1 MKKKLIIFLLS
12 LLIPTV
18 SFSQN
23 IYPKILNDSLIV
35 ITPIQLKQTNLIFL
49 EHSKYVKEFPI
60 LHSKIRLLDNMNKMW
75 QSSDSIKSNTIK
87 ECRET
92 IKNNY
97 SQLESLSSQLAT
109 SDSDNK
115 KLKKFAIGG
124 FSISAGLLL
133 LLFIK

>member
-1 MKKKLIIFLLS
+1 
-12 LLIPTV
+12 
-18 SFSQN
+18 
-23 IYPKILNDSLIV
+23 
-35 ITPIQLKQTNLIFL
+35 
-49 EHSKYVKEFPI
+49 
-60 LHSKIRLLDNMNKMW
+60 MW
-75 QSSDSIKSNTIK
+75 QSSDSIKSNIIK

-109 SDSDNK
+109 RDSDNK